1 MKTTIN
7 NVRKALLIAL
17 VLMLPASHSAQDA
30 VKNENRTSEEMAVSQ
45 TEAIADSLELTPE
58 QTEKVKEINTDFIK
72 KMQEAKGRKVPI
84 SEIRLLYK
92 NRTDSVQ
99 QLLNVDQ
106 RKRWKEKAIRKHQEK
121 ELRKERIKEIKL
133 RTEKNRRKNNGN
145 K

>member
-45 TEAIADSLELTPE
+45 TAAIADSLELTPE

-92 NRTDSVQ
+92 NRTDSVR